1 MMFISN
7 LGWIS
12 VQLEGF
18 VGTFEVSVQ
27 AKASISI
34 LSRKKYR
41 VATLFFQQLGVRQW
55 AGSYTRLDFA
65 MSPNYCNQNGSGV
78 GLGLKLYQVA

>member
-1 MMFISN
+1 MHDSV
-7 LGWIS
+7 GWIS
-12 VQLEGF
+12 VQLEEF

-41 VATLFFQQLGVRQW
+41 LATLCKVTHTVFMDYQITSK
-55 AGSYTRLDFA
+55 SYSCPT
-65 MSPNYCNQNGSGV
+65 G
-78 GLGLKLYQVA
+78 